1 MSQPEYTLR
10 TARPADMEGVA
21 RVFAAA
27 FPESVAHYFG
37 KPPPDWVVAEPFQ
50 LCLASE
56 PDGFF
61 VAQAPDGT
69 IAGYIFAPART
80 SRLWRVAITRGF
92 ALRWLWR
99 WVSGRYG
106 IGLGPVRSLA
116 RSKMGFRASSRAPG
130 IQAEARILSIAVH
143 PDHRGRGLATRL
155 CRMGLERLDRLGAS
169 PVRLEVRPSNDA
181 ALTVYTRLGFE
192 PAGVTED
199 SQGRWLIM
207 LRRAPAK
214 ESG

>member
-1 MSQPEYTLR
+1 MSKAEYTVR
-10 TARPADMEGVA
+10 AARPGDMEGVA

-37 KPPPDWVVAEPFQ
+37 RPPADWVVAEPFYV
-50 LCLASE
+50 CLASE
-56 PDGFF
+56 PEGFL

-80 SRLWRVAITRGF
+80 SRLWWVAITRGF

-99 WVSGRYG
+99 WVSGQYG
-106 IGLGPVRSLA
+106 IGLAPVRGLA
-116 RSKMGFRASSRAPG
+116 HSKIGFRSSSRAPG

-143 PDHRGRGLATRL
+143 PDHQGRGLATRL
-155 CRMGLERLDRLGAS
+155 CRMGLDRLDRLGAS
-169 PVRLEVRPSNDA
+169 PVRLEVRPANIPA
-181 ALTVYTRLGFE
+181 MAVYTRLGFE
-192 PAGVTED
+192 PVGETED

-207 LRRAPAK
+207 LRRAPATVT
-214 ESG
+214 G